1 MGVRQWFNE
10 NPRMTAGIAA
20 AVVLVAVGLVVVQVL
35 ASRPKIQSNLPD
47 AYFTDDD
54 GKTFFTANSASVA
67 PFDRYGRP
75 AVRAYVYEC
84 GGQRFVGYLERYNA
98 EAHKAMLAGTATPQH
113 QIYGRELK
121 RPGETKWLKSG
132 DFAAVD
138 QLAEVKCPHGGA
150 HGTPQPVEP

>member
-1 MGVRQWFNE
+1 MGVRQWFNQ
-10 NPRMTAGIAA
+10 NPRVTAGVVAV
-20 AVVLVAVGLVVVQVL
+20 VVLVAVGFVVMQVL

-54 GKTFFTANSASVA
+54 GKTFFTANSASIP
-67 PFDRYGRP
+67 PFDRNGKQ
-75 AVRAYVYEC
+75 VCRAYVYEC

-121 RPGETKWLKSG
+121 RPGESKWVNSG
-132 DFAAVD
+132 DFATVD
-138 QLAEVKCPHGGA
+138 KLAEVNCPHGGA
-150 HGTPQPVEP
+150 HGAPQPVEP